1 MVAVLNSSLLSA
13 RASGTTA
20 SGIAA
25 TARPAN
31 GDARVAAD
39 IGFATRARVLPG
51 TATIKTLFTAQSIAT
66 EAGMFSGVSPATP
79 GLDAIALRAGTRL
92 SVQSAEARQ
101 GIDNAAGVAALLRV
115 TQAGLDDIEDMLNRL
130 QELAADATLTDLDD
144 DDDHEAPT
152 ALSDQQRARLN
163 TEFVALRAE
172 IDALVDDK
180 IVDGRE
186 ALGGFSFSVALG
198 GGGQDG
204 DSVTVSLDSARA
216 ADLATGFDTDDIST
230 LSGAT
235 TALANATTALETL
248 GNIQAQA
255 RGAVNR
261 LGYAANNLATTA
273 DVVDAERTTRLTPV
287 PELDVTGDIAKSVLA
302 QRGIN
307 EAVQG
312 RDINLTLL
320 SQFTGVAAPDAPE
333 TDEPDPF
340 AATSSPAPAPEPK
353 PAPVFT
359 APEPIGQ
366 TVSIS
371 V

>member
-13 RASGTTA
+13 RASGTTVA
-20 SGIAA
+20 GVAA

-92 SVQSAEARQ
+92 SVQSAEDRQ
-101 GIDNAAGVAALLRV
+101 GIDNAAGAAALLRV
-115 TQAGLDDIEDMLNRL
+115 AQAGLDDIEDMLTRL
-130 QELAADATLTDLDD
+130 RELAADAALTDLDA

-152 ALSDQQRARLN
+152 ALSDQQRARMN
-163 TEFVALRAE
+163 TEFAALRAE

-180 IVDGRE
+180 IVGGRE

-198 GGGQDG
+198 GGGADG
-204 DSVTVSLDSARA
+204 DSFTVSLDSARA
-216 ADLATGFDTDDIST
+216 ADLAAGFDTDVLST
-230 LSGAT
+230 LAGAT
-235 TALANATTALETL
+235 TALANVATALDTL
-248 GNIQAQA
+248 GDIQAAA
-255 RGAVNR
+255 RGAINR
-261 LGYAANNLATTA
+261 LGYAANNLAATA
-273 DVVDAERTTRLTPV
+273 DVVDAERTRRLTPDTDT
-287 PELDVTGDIAKSVLA
+287 DVTGDLAKSVLA

-312 RDINLTLL
+312 QSINLTLL
-320 SQFTGVAAPDAPE
+320 SQFTGVTAPDAPE
-333 TDEPDPF
+333 TTETDAA
-340 AATSSPAPAPEPK
+340 AATPSPAPAPK

-359 APEPIGQ
+359 APEPTGQ